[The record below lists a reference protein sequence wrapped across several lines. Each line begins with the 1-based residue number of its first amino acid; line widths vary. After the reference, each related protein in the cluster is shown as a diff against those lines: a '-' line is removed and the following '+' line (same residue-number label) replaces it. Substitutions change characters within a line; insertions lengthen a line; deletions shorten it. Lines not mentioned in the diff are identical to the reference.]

1 MVWYG
6 KSSKMSSFF
15 KNKNFVKISILLGV
29 SVILFFCLFLNE
41 NLTIRNLEKKTS
53 KVSFSKKLLNDYN
66 DFFEIKKITLNG
78 RLKSNLNLIKNIVNS
93 GLYENKNI
101 IEYDTFNIKNSLEKL
116 NWINKVFI
124 RKIFP
129 NQIIIDIE
137 EHREFAIFNENG
149 KNFLISDEGKIIY
162 EIKNPEAYKLIHL
175 EGEFAIK
182 NINEVKNF
190 LINHAELKEHIS
202 KIIVFPNNRW
212 NIIAHNVLFKLP
224 NKNTKKAI
232 TQINRFTNLKNLEMV
247 DLRFFE
253 KKIFIKMNTKKIAMK
268 NKK

>member
-1 MVWYG
+1 
-6 KSSKMSSFF
+6 MSSFF

-29 SVILFFCLFLNE
+29 SVVLFFFLFLNE
-41 NLTIRNLEKKTS
+41 NLTIRNLENKS
-53 KVSFSKKLLNDYN
+53 NERLLSKKLLDNYN

-78 RLKSNLNLIKNIVNS
+78 RSKSNINLIKNIINS
-93 GLYENKNI
+93 ELHENKNI
-101 IEYDTFNIKNSLEKL
+101 IKYDAFNVKNSLEKL
-116 NWINKVFI
+116 SWINKVFI

-129 NQIIIDIE
+129 NQIIVKIE
-137 EHREFAIFNENG
+137 EHKEFAIFNENE
-149 KNFLISDEGKIIY
+149 KKFLISDEGKIIY
-162 EIKNPEAYKLIHL
+162 EIKNPEAYKLIYL

-182 NINEVKNF
+182 NINQVKNF

-202 KIIVFPNNRW
+202 KIIIFPNNRW

-253 KKIFIKMNTKKIAMK
+253 KKIFIKVNTKRIAMK